1 MIHRSECFSSCAILF
16 WKGLMKKY
24 RNECRNFCIK
34 RYQIFIRF
42 FMLFS
47 LFRGLWTKSFPT
59 FCNISL
65 VISKNCKM
73 KENVRFNKYYHHLM
87 IIDGCLIIKFAEQ
100 HFIIFAD
107 FGRWPYL
114 GIARENFRCSHVYFW
129 FIDEDENWSYDN
141 STRKKKQTKSID
153 NHRDKTPI
161 IMTFFFF
168 IFFIHSLSQKC
179 RILLNFSKF
188 IDIFYSSI
196 FSSILKFALAK
207 QISLHGAK
215 YFRLYLCKLICSE
228 RQINKL
234 EKKGR
239 KIYFLLLISK
249 FYLRIR
255 RKSEISRKVVSRISD
270 AISISKLS
278 PEVFIKLIFAFWML
292 FSTKPNSIKIF

>member
-34 RYQIFIRF
+34 RYQIFIRY

-114 GIARENFRCSHVYFW
+114 GIVRKNFRCSHVYFW

-188 IDIFYSSI
+188 IDIF
-196 FSSILKFALAK
+196 IL
-207 QISLHGAK
+207 
-215 YFRLYLCKLICSE
+215 
-228 RQINKL
+228 
-234 EKKGR
+234 
-239 KIYFLLLISK
+239 
-249 FYLRIR
+249 
-255 RKSEISRKVVSRISD
+255 
-270 AISISKLS
+270 
-278 PEVFIKLIFAFWML
+278 L
-292 FSTKPNSIKIF
+292 FSHQFWNLP